1 MKEHMQTAI
10 AKKKHLPEVKD
21 ICLQNVHLTLLSL
34 AFFDNRIFIGL
45 IFKAVLEFRTIH
57 GG

>member
-1 MKEHMQTAI
+1 MNYSVKEHLQIGI

-21 ICLQNVHLTLLSL
+21 ICPQNVHLALLSL

-45 IFKAVLEFRTIH
+45 IFKAVLEF
-57 GG
+57 